1 MASSFKIG
9 TSVAALTS
17 LDALT
22 TWVPDPK
29 SYFQQFSRLLDLGNG
44 LKRGA
49 GYPVTTWSYGYL
61 TQAQREQLRSFCTG
75 ASSEVYIQTRT
86 NDEDEETTPSLFK
99 IFKAVMIWPE
109 GEENQASRR
118 LDFIIT
124 FTRLEVQTA

>member
-9 TSVAALTS
+9 TSVAGLVS

-22 TWVPDPK
+22 TKVPDPK
-29 SYFQQFSRLLDLGNG
+29 TDFKFYSKLLDLGSG

-49 GYPVTTWSYGYL
+49 GYPTTTWTYGYL

-75 ASSEVYIQTRT
+75 ASSEIYIQTRSR
-86 NDEDEETTPSLFK
+86 DEESESPYSLFK
-99 IFKAVMIWPE
+99 IYKAIMTWPE
-109 GEENQASRR
+109 GEDYQSSRR
-118 LDFIIT
+118 IDFAIT

>member
-9 TSVAALTS
+9 TSVAGLTS
-17 LDALT
+17 LDELT
-22 TWVPDPK
+22 TWVPDPR
-29 SYFQQFSRLLDLGNG
+29 SFYQQFSRLVNLGSG

-49 GYPVTTWSYGYL
+49 GYPITTWSYGDL
-61 TQAQREQLRSFCTG
+61 TQAQREQLRTFCSG
-75 ASSEVYIQTRT
+75 ASAEVYIQTRT

-109 GEENQASRR
+109 GEENHASRR

-124 FTRLEVQTA
+124 FTRLEVQTS